1 MYVCLSFYIYTN
13 TQIHTYIHSCIHK
26 YIKIY
31 IWMCVCMHVY
41 MYIYTHMCVCVNTH
55 KLNICLCVCMCAF
68 IYIPNERCTWFCIY
82 SSVASLFYLCRL
94 STSVCFFWYK
104 GKKLVSLKTYI
115 YVSFTNS
122 EIIHEIFCVENNLI
136 LIEWDRW
143 K

>member
-1 MYVCLSFYIYTN
+1 MCAYVYLSISI
-13 TQIHTYIHSCIHK
+13 QIHRYIPTYTHAYIIHK
-26 YIKIY
+26 NIY
-31 IWMCVCMHVY
+31 GCVCMHVY
-41 MYIYTHMCVCVNTH
+41 MYIYIHMCVYVNTH

-68 IYIPNERCTWFCIY
+68 IYIPNGRCTWFCIY
-82 SSVASLFYLCRL
+82 ASVASLFYLCRL